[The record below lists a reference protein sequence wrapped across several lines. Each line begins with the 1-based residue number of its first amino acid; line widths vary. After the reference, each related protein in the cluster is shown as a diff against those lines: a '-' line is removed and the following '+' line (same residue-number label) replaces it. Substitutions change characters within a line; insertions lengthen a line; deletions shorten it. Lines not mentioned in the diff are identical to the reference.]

1 MNWIILVGLA
11 LFFVATGATGWR
23 FGDNGPMNVRV
34 TNDAYSLDIK
44 GAGDI
49 DLAADGSGV
58 TALAD
63 GGYLDISMTRDG
75 TRRRVRF
82 TGGNDAIERQ
92 FSEDGDV
99 VPWGPEADR
108 FVTEAMP
115 IVLRETGLNVAE
127 RVAWLLE
134 NRGHGGLLDE
144 IDLIRSDFAQR
155 LYTVR
160 YAESTEIPP
169 ADFGRLMTTAE
180 DNMGSD
186 FDLRTTLT
194 EVYDAQTP
202 TGAPLV
208 ALLAAGRSIGS
219 DFDART
225 LLETVGGRMPSAP
238 EAATA
243 YLEVAAT
250 IGSDFDL
257 RHALLPFVTQT
268 HFGDDDVA
276 RAIDMAGAEIG
287 SDFDLRALLSE
298 AATRVGSSDALARAY
313 TTAAGSIG
321 SDFDHKEALV
331 ALADGADL
339 TPAGWRMLLESA
351 QAIGGDFEC
360 AAVLMTVAPQ
370 LPRDDAV
377 VAAYR
382 TTLATVGSDFEQ
394 RRAAAAL
401 ESASR

>member
-1 MNWIILVGLA
+1 MNWIILVGVA
-11 LFFVATGATGWR
+11 LFFVATGSLGWR
-23 FGDNGPMNVRV
+23 FGDNGPMNFRV
-34 TNDAYSLDIK
+34 TNDDYSLDIK
-44 GAGDI
+44 SAGDI
-49 DLAADGSGV
+49 DLAVDGSGV
-58 TALAD
+58 TTLTD
-63 GGYLDISMTRDG
+63 GGYLDISMTRNG
-75 TRRRVRF
+75 KRQRIRF
-82 TGGNDAIERQ
+82 TGENDAIARQ
-92 FSEDGDV
+92 FWVDGDE

-115 IVLRETGLNVAE
+115 IVLRETGLHVGE

-134 NRGHGGLLDE
+134 NRGHAGLLDE

-160 YAESTEIPP
+160 YAQSTKIAP
-169 ADFGRLMTTAE
+169 ADFGRLMKIAE
-180 DNMGSD
+180 DHMGSD
-186 FDLRTTLT
+186 FDLRTTLI
-194 EVYDAQTP
+194 EVYDAQNP
-202 TGAPLV
+202 TGEPLV

-225 LLETVGGRMPSAP
+225 LLETVGERIPSVP

-257 RHALLPFVTQT
+257 RNALLPFVTQT
-268 HFGDDDVA
+268 DLGDDLVA
-276 RAIDMAGAEIG
+276 RAIAMAGATIG
-287 SDFDLRALLSE
+287 SDFDLRILLSG
-298 AATRVGSSDALARAY
+298 AATRVGPSDALARAY

-321 SDFDHKEALV
+321 SDFDHKEALM

-339 TPAGWRMLLESA
+339 TPAGWQMLLESA
-351 QAIGGDFEC
+351 QGIGGDFEC
-360 AAVLMTVAPQ
+360 AAVLMSVAPQ

-382 TTLATVGSDFEQ
+382 TTLATIGSDFEHQ
-394 RRAAAAL
+394 RAAAAL
-401 ESASR
+401 EGASR

>member
-1 MNWIILVGLA
+1 MNWIILVGVA

-23 FGDNGPMNVRV
+23 FGDNGPMNFRV
-34 TNDAYSLDIK
+34 TNDDYSLDIK
-44 GAGDI
+44 SAGDI
-49 DLAADGSGV
+49 DLAVDGGGV

-63 GGYLDISMTRDG
+63 GGYLDISMTRNG
-75 TRRRVRF
+75 TRHRVRF
-82 TGGNDAIERQ
+82 TGENDAIARQ
-92 FSEDGDV
+92 FWVDGDE

-115 IVLRETGLNVAE
+115 IVLRETGLHVEE

-134 NRGHGGLLDE
+134 NRGHAGLLDE

-160 YAESTEIPP
+160 YAESTKIAP
-169 ADFGRLMTTAE
+169 ADFGRLMKTAE
-180 DNMGSD
+180 DHMGSD
-186 FDLRTTLT
+186 FDLRTTLI
-194 EVYDAQTP
+194 EVYDAQNP
-202 TGAPLV
+202 TGEPLV

-225 LLETVGGRMPSAP
+225 LLEHVGERMPSVP

-257 RHALLPFVTQT
+257 RNALRPFVTQT
-268 HFGDDDVA
+268 DHGDDLVA
-276 RAIDMAGAEIG
+276 QAIAMAGAAIG
-287 SDFDLRALLSE
+287 SDFDLRMLLSE
-298 AATRVGSSDALARAY
+298 SATRVGTSDTLARAY
-313 TTAAGSIG
+313 TTAARSIG
-321 SDFDHKEALV
+321 SDFDHKEALM

-339 TPAGWRMLLESA
+339 TPAGWQMLLESA
-351 QAIGGDFEC
+351 QGIGGDFEC

-382 TTLATVGSDFEQ
+382 TTLATIGNEFEQ

-401 ESASR
+401 EGASR